1 MMRLIVERKPR
12 LKLSYS
18 GKLLITN
25 RVCVYIFSSFV
36 WAYPSTPRAHPR
48 AAQSRRLTTHR
59 APRVGAGHQ
68 PWYWYRT
75 PDTMTH
81 CRLPATQKMKMKRQ
95 KLKAEVTVSIEQP
108 EPFWHRARACCSG
121 LCVCVRVRQRLG
133 NGGLKRIKR
142 ASSHDVL
149 QCTVC

>member
-1 MMRLIVERKPR
+1 MRLIVERKPR

-48 AAQSRRLTTHR
+48 AAQVTSTHHSPGTSCRRWPPAVVLVSNTRHNDALQASSDTTNENE
-59 APRVGAGHQ
+59 
-68 PWYWYRT
+68 
-75 PDTMTH
+75 
-81 CRLPATQKMKMKRQ
+81 KI
-95 KLKAEVTVSIEQP
+95 KLKAKVTVSIEQP